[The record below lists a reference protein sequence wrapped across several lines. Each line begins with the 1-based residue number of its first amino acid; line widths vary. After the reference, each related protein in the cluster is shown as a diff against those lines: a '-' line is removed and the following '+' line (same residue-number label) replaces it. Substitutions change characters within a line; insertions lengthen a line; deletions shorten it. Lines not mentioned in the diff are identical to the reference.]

1 MTRPR
6 RKVLID
12 YQPPKSRAGATLY
25 RGVAIST
32 GVALLMGLY
41 EILEKLPRDQPL
53 DLGKLAFLLIGLG
66 INVLLLGL
74 RKYATAVGEETT

>member
-1 MTRPR
+1 MSRPNR
-6 RKVLID
+6 QVLID
-12 YQPPKSRAGATLY
+12 YQSPKSRAGATLY

-41 EILEKLPRDQPL
+41 EILEKIPRDEPL
-53 DLGKLAFLLIGLG
+53 DLGKLAFLLVGLG

-74 RKYATAVGEETT
+74 RKYAAAAGGETT